1 MLDLEDGVGQRDKA
15 ARRRAIAAL
24 LARPLPPKAR
34 VLIRCNGQDATEEM
48 LLDLEATCCA
58 ALAGFVMP
66 MASSPADVRSF
77 ALLLDDHEAR
87 LGLPRGHF
95 TIHLLVEQPAA
106 FLALKQMTTASERIA
121 SVMFG
126 KEDFMAC
133 FPTASERAADL
144 AEAQLPLHAAAL
156 GLPAIASPFC
166 AIDDPR
172 GFERYCRRVRALGY
186 AGALTLHPSQRAV
199 ADRAFAAS
207 PKELHAARRMVA
219 SDSDPQ
225 VCQQQGRIVGPPMRK
240 RARALLEAA
249 GPSADPAQQART
261 GRSGRLPR
269 YGLALEHAQI
279 GAVLDG
285 PHVHTVDEALRTKW
299 ASHFPLDDAVFTAA
313 PAARA
318 HGFDELPPSLLLNL
332 CLCLSVEPFSH
343 SCRLHLGLRDAR
355 QIAPV
360 VIGHTVRVQI
370 RIEQL
375 CNTSSGDAAVI
386 VTTHLLVNQRDEPV
400 FVLTKD
406 SYYDPI
412 PGLEARAAL
421 PQHGAL
427 HERFAAALAAPALQ
441 LAEAQHPGRS
451 DAYVP
456 PSLPVEAGEVLLHP
470 AVRPIGWSEN
480 LELTTLV
487 RNTHPVH
494 FDAQR
499 YGRDGIVVCGGFV
512 QALVQGLAAAELRQ
526 VVEERLLHSFHVQ
539 TVKPGDRIGAISR
552 VLDVRD
558 TGDGFEEVTVSTLGL
573 VNVDVA
579 RELAGVPI
587 PDVLF
592 DPAPMKPAE
601 LRARCATCCPE
612 LHGHVALRVIRVVR
626 RIRTR

>member
-15 ARRRAIAAL
+15 ARRRAIAEL

-34 VLIRCNGQDATEEM
+34 VLIRCNGQVATEEM

-58 ALAGFVMP
+58 ALAGFVLP

-95 TIHLLVEQPAA
+95 AIHLLVEQPAA

-186 AGALTLHPSQRAV
+186 AGALTLHPSQRAI

-207 PKELHAARRMVA
+207 PKELHTARRMIA
-219 SDSDPQ
+219 SASDPQ
-225 VCQQQGRIVGPPMRK
+225 VCQQQGKVVGPPMRK

-249 GPSADPAQQART
+249 GPSAAPAQQARA
-261 GRSGRLPR
+261 GLVGRLPR
-269 YGLALEHAQI
+269 YGLALEHAQV

-299 ASHFPLDDAVFTAA
+299 ASHFPLDDAVFTSA

-318 HGFDELPPSLLLNL
+318 HGFDERPLPPSLLLNL
-332 CLCLSVEPFSH
+332 CLCLSVEPFFH

-360 VIGHTVRVQI
+360 AIGDTVRVQI
-370 RIEQL
+370 RIEQRR
-375 CNTSSGDAAVI
+375 NTSSGDAAVI

-406 SYYDPI
+406 SYYDLI

-421 PQHGAL
+421 PQRGAV
-427 HERFAAALAAPALQ
+427 HDRVPRAARARRAVRD
-441 LAEAQHPGRS
+441 PGRAT
-451 DAYVP
+451 DQN
-456 PSLPVEAGEVLLHP
+456 
-470 AVRPIGWSEN
+470 AVTS
-480 LELTTLV
+480 
-487 RNTHPVH
+487 
-494 FDAQR
+494 
-499 YGRDGIVVCGGFV
+499 
-512 QALVQGLAAAELRQ
+512 
-526 VVEERLLHSFHVQ
+526 VQ
-539 TVKPGDRIGAISR
+539 TRP
-552 VLDVRD
+552 
-558 TGDGFEEVTVSTLGL
+558 
-573 VNVDVA
+573 
-579 RELAGVPI
+579 
-587 PDVLF
+587 
-592 DPAPMKPAE
+592 
-601 LRARCATCCPE
+601 
-612 LHGHVALRVIRVVR
+612 
-626 RIRTR
+626 